1 MNTEKG
7 AAVVKRRRNLAKDS
21 NADHAPDL
29 LSAAERGRPEEAIE
43 EKVPAPPS
51 TELQPRVYRRLR
63 SLSTSDIVVDDDE
76 EYKSVETSNNSSSS
90 LLLPNANS
98 LVNLL
103 SDDKVVSEA
112 ESSVYDSKRIL
123 ETYSSTESQ
132 IFANEGVSISPTAT
146 TPTIASARMVP
157 LPNVHTSLDT
167 LHTDAMVPSTPPSKE
182 AVMSPYKPQSR
193 SSSIARNFSS
203 TSRSRSIQR
212 PSAALPASLL
222 MADLPPSQLNAPST
236 AGAYANQQHHQ
247 QGSSNP
253 FISQASST
261 VAPVAV
267 IRQYR
272 LWDYLVGQLTS
283 SEYPTVGE
291 VADQNHSVNLKKE
304 RIENFLAVPWE
315 FEKLIFLGYLICLD
329 SFLYIFTILPVR
341 ILIALHTI
349 FKSIFFRSSR
359 LNTSQKCDL
368 MKGLLVIICCYLLEN
383 VDGSRVY
390 HSVRGQSTI
399 KLYVI
404 FNMLEIFD
412 KLMSAFG
419 HDILDSLFSK
429 TTTNSSRTLSFHRL
443 NRVTHFSLALAYV
456 FGHSLILFYQ
466 VMALNVAINSHNNT
480 LFSLLLSNQFI
491 EIKGSVFKRFER
503 ENLFQLSCADI
514 VERFQLSVFIL
525 IICLRNYVELTGAT
539 ASLLTD
545 TAAHLTTHVSDTLSI
560 CVASSSAALDSA
572 VQLFSN
578 NSWDAAAVTLCTET
592 APRFVLAAG
601 SSLVTRVATD
611 FPAWLAQ
618 HSETWDIVMEHIAG
632 PAFAVL
638 GTEFIVDWL
647 KHAFIT
653 KFNQLKVNVVYKK
666 YRETLVRDLAAA
678 GGDSGTGGVGVGG
691 DGYVDRSP
699 AVARRIGFV
708 SIPLACLVVRV
719 ASQTVRMLCLEE
731 GGAAVENAG
740 IAGSTVFGICAG
752 NPLGLDW
759 AVPREIGVGMDGLSS
774 CVEAVMFGVGDD
786 SLDLKGFKECCV
798 DVFGTVWKGRA
809 TILEWLQA
817 SAWTI
822 GMWVGGFLGLYC
834 ALLAMKLVVGFN
846 LMALAQREIRILASQ
861 EASAMHTP
869 VAGALSKQASDLQA
883 AYGQIPSTPVRRKPS
898 GVLSMAESGSNAS
911 TGVLPGLGPT
921 NRKLSQTNIRTSTS
935 TVSVGTAGDGGVPI
949 QGGDVNVVA
958 LNKDEKLDRVDRFS
972 MVKSRIV

>member
-1 MNTEKG
+1 MNTEKP
-7 AAVVKRRRNLAKDS
+7 APVVKRRRNLAKDS
-21 NADHAPDL
+21 NVDHAPDL
-29 LSAAERGRPEEAIE
+29 LSGAERGRAQEAID
-43 EKVPAPPS
+43 EKPSAVPS

-76 EYKSVETSNNSSSS
+76 EDKSAELSNNSSSS
-90 LLLPNANS
+90 LVLPNANS

-103 SDDKVVSEA
+103 SEDKLVSEA
-112 ESSVYDSKRIL
+112 ESSVYDSKQML
-123 ETYSSTESQ
+123 ETYPSTESQ
-132 IFANEGVSISPTAT
+132 IFANDGASISPTAT

-157 LPNVHTSLDT
+157 LPNVHTSLDAV
-167 LHTDAMVPSTPPSKE
+167 HVDATVPSTPPPKE
-182 AVMSPYKPQSR
+182 PVISPFKPQSR
-193 SSSIARNFSS
+193 SNSIARNFSS

-222 MADLPPSQLNAPST
+222 MQDLPPSQLNAPST
-236 AGAYANQQHHQ
+236 AGAHASQHHHQ

-253 FISQASST
+253 FLSQSS

-429 TTTNSSRTLSFHRL
+429 TTTSSSRTLSFHRL

-545 TAAHLTTHVSDTLSI
+545 TAAHLTTHVSDTLSTCI
-560 CVASSSAALDSA
+560 ASSSAALDSA

-592 APRFVLAAG
+592 APRFVFAAG
-601 SSLVTRVATD
+601 SSIVTRVATD

-618 HSETWDIVMEHIAG
+618 NSETWDIILEHIAG

-678 GGDSGTGGVGVGG
+678 GDSGTGGGGVGG

-731 GGAAVENAG
+731 GGAAVENV
-740 IAGSTVFGICAG
+740 GSTVLGICAG

-759 AVPREIGVGMDGLSS
+759 AVPREIGVGMEGLSS
-774 CVEAVMFGVGDD
+774 CVEAVMLGVGDD
-786 SLDLKGFKECCV
+786 SLDLKGFKECCA
-798 DVFGTVWKGRA
+798 DVFGTVWKGRD
-809 TILEWLQA
+809 TIVAWAQA
-817 SAWTI
+817 SAWTV
-822 GMWVGGFLGLYC
+822 GMWVGGFFGLYC

-861 EASAMHTP
+861 ETSTLHTP
-869 VAGALSKQASDLQA
+869 VVAGGSLPKQASDLQA

-898 GVLSMAESGSNAS
+898 GVLSMGESGSNAA
-911 TGVLPGLGPT
+911 GVLPGLGPA
-921 NRKLSQTNIRTSTS
+921 NRKPSQSNIRASTS
-935 TVSVGTAGDGGVPI
+935 TVSVGAAGDTAQV
-949 QGGDVNVVA
+949 GDVNVVA